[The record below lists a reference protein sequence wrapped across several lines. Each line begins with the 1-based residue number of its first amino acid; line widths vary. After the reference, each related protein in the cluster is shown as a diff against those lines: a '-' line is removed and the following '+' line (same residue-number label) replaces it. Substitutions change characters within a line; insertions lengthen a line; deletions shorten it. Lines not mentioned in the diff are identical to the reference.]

1 MRRARQDE
9 RAALAALMFDQFYEK
24 EELQQQFSGVDG
36 QTARRFGPAVLG
48 IGQGYYFTRGD
59 VFVCDGA
66 NGTPIGAIVG
76 ADPRRLSRFGPLGQ
90 LLYALQNG
98 KMLRNIPRP
107 LLAQLTRNS
116 RPVMDVHSTKWYR
129 RYCKHPYY
137 IAQFGVDKTYRGSG
151 AARELLDGV
160 IAYAAAQGYPAV
172 VLETLSRENVP
183 MYLHFGFFLKQVYTC
198 GAFTEYRLLKYL
210 PQHPSQKA

>member
-98 KMLRNIPRP
+98 KMLRDIPRP

-129 RYCKHPYY
+129 RYCKHPY
-137 IAQFGVDKTYRGSG
+137 
-151 AARELLDGV
+151 
-160 IAYAAAQGYPAV
+160 
-172 VLETLSRENVP
+172 TLR
-183 MYLHFGFFLKQVYTC
+183 
-198 GAFTEYRLLKYL
+198 
-210 PQHPSQKA
+210 

>member
-36 QTARRFGPAVLG
+36 QTARRFGPAVLS

-98 KMLRNIPRP
+98 KMLRSLRRSSGRTDGPC
-107 LLAQLTRNS
+107 S
-116 RPVMDVHSTKWYR
+116 RT
-129 RYCKHPYY
+129 
-137 IAQFGVDKTYRGSG
+137 
-151 AARELLDGV
+151 
-160 IAYAAAQGYPAV
+160 
-172 VLETLSRENVP
+172 P
-183 MYLHFGFFLKQVYTC
+183 MC
-198 GAFTEYRLLKYL
+198 GARSRLRVMADAL
-210 PQHPSQKA
+210 